1 MQILIT
7 KNTEQVVQNFLD
19 DYIFE
24 SCAVVNVYVGQLFL
38 CPEDCLPT
46 QLRMNVYA
54 PTHAQIAK
62 WILQ

>member
-24 SCAVVNVYVGQLFL
+24 YCAVVNVYVGQLFL
-38 CPEDCLPT
+38 CSEDCLPT
-46 QLRMNVYA
+46 QFV
-54 PTHAQIAK
+54 
-62 WILQ
+62 